1 MRLCRMLLLV
11 AAAPPLALAQPAPV
25 RAPADSF
32 TVMIEVPSRG
42 DTLRGFIRVAQ
53 GAGPHLTVLYL
64 SGFAEPAFPA
74 FPATAQQA
82 GFNGVG
88 FNFRGSRRSSGYYT
102 VDGTV
107 DDAKAML
114 AVLRSDSAQRLWRVD
129 PRRIVLVAA
138 SAGTLSALRTTADDK
153 DIVCTAAM
161 VPFNWAAAG
170 IVARTDTAV
179 RRQFENVMRSVTA
192 GPEPV
197 IRERG
202 FLIRVL
208 DSAESYDLVPVGA
221 ALGNRKVLLIGAR
234 QDATAPLPAH
244 FTPLVEAIRKAGGAG
259 LRDTVVDDTHNLTN
273 TGDAVGAAIV
283 RWLRSEC
290 AR

>member
-1 MRLCRMLLLV
+1 MRVSFLLV
-11 AAAPPLALAQPAPV
+11 VLGPTLAQGQSAPL

-32 TVMIEVPSRG
+32 TAMVAVPSQG

-64 SGFAEPAFPA
+64 SGFAEPAFPS
-74 FPATAQQA
+74 FPATAQAA

-88 FNFRGSRRSSGYYT
+88 FNFRGSRRSGGFYT

-107 DDAKAML
+107 DDARAML

-129 PRRIVLVAA
+129 PSRIVLVAA
-138 SAGTLSALRTTADDK
+138 SAGTLSALRTTADDRG
-153 DIVCTAAM
+153 IVCTAAM
-161 VPFNWAAAG
+161 VPFNWAPAG
-170 IVARTDTAV
+170 IIARTDTTV

-192 GPEPV
+192 GPEPA

-202 FLIRVL
+202 FLTRVL
-208 DSAESYDLVPVGA
+208 DNAESYDLVPVGA

-234 QDATAPLPAH
+234 QDATAPLPVH
-244 FTPLVEAIRKAGGAG
+244 FIPLVEAIRKAGGAG
-259 LRDTVVDDTHNLTN
+259 LRDTVVDDTHNLPN

-290 AR
+290 S

>member
-1 MRLCRMLLLV
+1 MRLMAVLLL
-11 AAAPPLALAQPAPV
+11 AAAPTLGGAQAAPV

-32 TVMIEVPSRG
+32 TVMVEVPSRG

-64 SGFAEPAFPA
+64 SGFAEPAFPT
-74 FPATAQQA
+74 FPATAQAA

-88 FNFRGSRRSSGYYT
+88 FNFRGSRRSSGFYT

-129 PRRIVLVAA
+129 PNRIVLVAA

-153 DIVCTAAM
+153 EIVCTAAM
-161 VPFNWAAAG
+161 VPFNWAPAG
-170 IVARTDTAV
+170 IIARTDTAV

-192 GPEPV
+192 GPEPA

-202 FLIRVL
+202 FLMRVL
-208 DSAESYDLVPVGA
+208 DSAESYDLLTPGA

-234 QDATAPLPAH
+234 QDATAPLPVH
-244 FTPLVEAIRKAGGAG
+244 FTPLVEAIRKSGGVG
-259 LRDTVVDDTHNLTN
+259 LRDTVVDDGHNLPN
-273 TGDAVGAAIV
+273 TGNAVGAAIV
-283 RWLRSEC
+283 RWLRSDC